1 MRIIAIK
8 TLKEFWETHTDAET
22 GLKNWYERIS
32 KATYQTPAEVVND
45 FKGADFVGNTRI
57 VFNVAKNK
65 FRLIAAFRY
74 DKQICW
80 IKFVGTHSEYDKI
93 DAETVEFEP

>member
-1 MRIIAIK
+1 MRVIAVK
-8 TLKEFWETHTDAET
+8 TLREFWEQYPAAET
-22 GLKNWYERIS
+22 GLKHWYERIGKVS
-32 KATYQTPAEVVND
+32 YDSPAGVLSD

-57 VFNVAKNK
+57 VFNIAKNK

-93 DAETVEFEP
+93 DASTVEFSS

>member
-1 MRIIAIK
+1 MRVIAVK
-8 TLKEFWETHTDAET
+8 TLKQFWEDHADAET

-32 KATYQTPAEVVND
+32 KTTYQNPAEVIKD
-45 FKGADFVGNTRI
+45 FKNADFVGNTRI
-57 VFNVAKNK
+57 VFNMAKNK
-65 FRLIAAFRY
+65 FRLVAAFRY

-93 DAETVEFEP
+93 DVTTIEFDS